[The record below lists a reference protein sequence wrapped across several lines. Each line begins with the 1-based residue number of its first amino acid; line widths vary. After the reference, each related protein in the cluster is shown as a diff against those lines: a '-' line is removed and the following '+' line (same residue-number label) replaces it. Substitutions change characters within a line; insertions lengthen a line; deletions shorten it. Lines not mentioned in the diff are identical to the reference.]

1 MNKFLQLKK
10 SNCKKLLQMHP
21 QLPGEKHQIC
31 RRAGEYHPG

>member
-10 SNCKKLLQMHP
+10 IELQKLLQMHP